1 MMHQTNVEME
11 QNCQP
16 NIIYQQSPSGLLSDL
31 ATKNL
36 AIGLFG
42 VLFINEGFNVELDG
56 NYLLFNVL
64 VVLSRESSVGGP
76 FFFFGQKNIY

>member
-56 NYLLFNVL
+56 N
-64 VVLSRESSVGGP
+64 
-76 FFFFGQKNIY
+76 